1 MPKKILFLV
10 MEKEY
15 GTTLEASLREE
26 VYDMSNLGEG
36 IMEKGIAIGV
46 EKEKTRIIF
55 QMDKKGFSVE
65 QIAEVTGKTKEEV
78 ETVLNGKELTLV

>member
-36 IMEKGIAIGV
+36 IMEEGIAIGV

>member
-1 MPKKILFLV
+1 

-15 GTTLEASLREE
+15 GTTLEASLREK

-36 IMEKGIAIGV
+36 IMEEGIAIGV

-78 ETVLNGKELTLV
+78 ETVINGKELTLV

>member
-1 MPKKILFLV
+1 M
-10 MEKEY
+10 
-15 GTTLEASLREE
+15 
-26 VYDMSNLGEG
+26 YDMSNLGEG
-36 IMEKGIAIGV
+36 IMEEGIAIGV

-78 ETVLNGKELTLV
+78 EIVLSGKELTLV

>member
-1 MPKKILFLV
+1 

-36 IMEKGIAIGV
+36 IMEEGIAIGV

>member
-1 MPKKILFLV
+1 M
-10 MEKEY
+10 
-15 GTTLEASLREE
+15 
-26 VYDMSNLGEG
+26 YDMSNLGEG
-36 IMEKGIAIGV
+36 IMEEGIAIGV

>member
-1 MPKKILFLV
+1 
-10 MEKEY
+10 
-15 GTTLEASLREE
+15 
-26 VYDMSNLGEG
+26 MSNLGEG
-36 IMEKGIAIGV
+36 IMEEGIAIGV

-78 ETVLNGKELTLV
+78 ETVINGKELTLV

>member
-1 MPKKILFLV
+1 

-26 VYDMSNLGEG
+26 VYDMSNLGEE
-36 IMEKGIAIGV
+36 IMEEGIAIGV

>member
-1 MPKKILFLV
+1 
-10 MEKEY
+10 
-15 GTTLEASLREE
+15 
-26 VYDMSNLGEG
+26 MSNLGEG
-36 IMEKGIAIGV
+36 IMEEGIAIGV

>member
-1 MPKKILFLV
+1 
-10 MEKEY
+10 
-15 GTTLEASLREE
+15 
-26 VYDMSNLGEG
+26 MSNLGEG
-36 IMEKGIAIGV
+36 IMEEGIAIGV

-78 ETVLNGKELTLV
+78 ETVLSGKELTLV

>member
-1 MPKKILFLV
+1 M
-10 MEKEY
+10 
-15 GTTLEASLREE
+15 
-26 VYDMSNLGEG
+26 YDMSNLGEG
-36 IMEKGIAIGV
+36 IMEEGIAIGV

-78 ETVLNGKELTLV
+78 ETVLSGKELTLV

>member
-1 MPKKILFLV
+1 

-15 GTTLEASLREE
+15 GTTLEASLREK

-36 IMEKGIAIGV
+36 IMEEGIAIGV

-78 ETVLNGKELTLV
+78 ETVLSGKELTLV